1 MDVIIPDSWLK
12 EFLDTAAKPQQIAD
26 YLSLCGPSVERM
38 EKIDN
43 DWVYHIEVTTN
54 RVDSAGVWG
63 VAREAA
69 VILPRFGI
77 EAKLI
82 NPHAK
87 SDQPLAEKVSYLDA
101 SVDHTLCPRFTTIL
115 IRNIKLGES
124 PQYIQ
129 QRLKLVGLRP
139 INNVV
144 DISNYLMHELG
155 QPVHTFDYDKITAKK
170 MVLRASKAGE
180 KITTLDGKSH
190 KLPGG
195 DIVIEDGSGRLI
207 DLAGIMGGGNSAVDN
222 TTKNVLLFVQTYN
235 PVNIRKT
242 SMSLA
247 HRTEAVS
254 LFEKGLDPELV
265 EPTIRRGID
274 LLAEICN
281 GEGENVIL
289 DIYPKRP
296 KLKTVK
302 TDLLFINELLGIE
315 LREKEISEILESLGF
330 KTKWQ
335 GENLEV
341 AIPSWRSQDVEIPED
356 IVEEVARIYGY
367 HNFPSQLMT
376 GPIPD
381 PLPNAPFEFEIKVKQ
396 LLKGWGGVEVYTL
409 SLVSEEKATL
419 GNHQALKLR
428 NPLGADSEY
437 LRTTLLHSIVWA
449 AQQNNHATQPFHL
462 FRDSES
468 RNKFHLFEMS
478 NVYLPRKGDLPEEK
492 MMLAG
497 IFSDY
502 NYERAKGIIEG
513 LMDELHISPDY
524 KPEDKP
530 GFIKN
535 HSLAIFSKNS
545 LLGMFGVV
553 QNEGFIYYELDL
565 EALRKSSPPYASYK
579 QIPKYPPQI
588 EDLTLNMTPRSKL
601 GDVIDAILSTDKH
614 VINVELIDSYEETR
628 TLRITYQSSEKTL
641 TNQEVK
647 DIRSRVE
654 KSIRQKFN
662 IKLK

>member
-1 MDVIIPDSWLK
+1 MDIIIPDSWLR
-12 EFLDTAAKPQQIAD
+12 EFLNTKATPNQIAE

-54 RVDSAGVWG
+54 RVDSAGIWG

-77 EAKLI
+77 EARLI
-82 NPHAK
+82 NPNTK
-87 SDQPLAEKVSYLDA
+87 SNQPLAEKVSYLNA
-101 SVDHTLCPRFTTIL
+101 SIDHTLCPRFTTIL
-115 IRNIKLGES
+115 IRNLKLGDS
-124 PQYIQ
+124 PQYMQ

-155 QPVHTFDYDKITAKK
+155 QPVHTFDYDKIRGRAMK
-170 MVLRASKAGE
+170 LRASKKGE
-180 KITTLDGKSH
+180 KLTTLDGKTH
-190 KLPGG
+190 TLPGG
-195 DIVIEDGSGRLI
+195 DIVIEDGEGRLI
-207 DLAGIMGGGNSAVDN
+207 DLAGIMGGQNSAVDHE
-222 TTKNVLLFVQTYN
+222 TKNILLFVQTYN

-247 HRTEAVS
+247 HITEAVS

-265 EPTIRRGID
+265 ETTIKRGID
-274 LLAEICN
+274 LFVEIGS
-281 GEGENVIL
+281 GEPENVIL
-289 DIYPKRP
+289 DIYPKP
-296 KLKTVK
+296 YKSKTVK
-302 TDLLFINELLGIE
+302 TDLVFINERLGIE
-315 LREKEISEILESLGF
+315 LREKEISEILEPLGF

-341 AIPSWRSQDVEIPED
+341 TIPSWRSQDLEISED

-367 HNFPSQLMT
+367 HNLPSQLMT

-396 LLKGWGGVEVYTL
+396 LLKGWGGTEVYTL
-409 SLVSEEKATL
+409 SLVSKDKV
-419 GNHQALKLR
+419 ALADTRALR
-428 NPLGADSEY
+428 LKNPLGTESEY
-437 LRTTLLHSIVWA
+437 LRISLAPSLIWA
-449 AQQNNHATQPFHL
+449 AKQNLAQKQPFHL

-478 NVYLPRKGDLPEEK
+478 NVYLPRKGELPEEK

-497 IFSDY
+497 IFHLY
-502 NYERAKGIIEG
+502 TYEQAKGIIES

-535 HSLAIFSKNS
+535 QVLAIFNKNN

-553 QNEGFIYYELDL
+553 QNERFIYYELNL
-565 EALRKSSPPYASYK
+565 ETLRESSPPYVPYK
-579 QIPKYPPQI
+579 PIPKYPPQI
-588 EDLTLNMTPRSKL
+588 EDLTLVLAPRSKL
-601 GDVIDAILSTDKH
+601 GDVIETILNTDKH
-614 VINVELIDSYEETR
+614 VIKAELIDSYEETR
-628 TLRITYQSSEKTL
+628 TLRITYQSSKKTL

-647 DIRSRVE
+647 DIRNRVE